1 MGYAHCNQS
10 GIFAVKVWK
19 NKEHYILEVPAAP
32 GVKKEIAN
40 LMAYRG
46 LIFSTAASSRETA
59 VLFGNNPYA
68 LADLA
73 DATCPELMPY
83 RRMIDLSRALDG
95 KGTRRLP
102 PGKELWDYQKAT
114 LDYLLKRRGGINGD
128 QPGLGKT
135 PTSIAYC
142 NEVEAQRVLV
152 IVPASVRLQWGDVI
166 RDWSTIPH
174 VKASVMLKTKDGI
187 HPTAHYQVISY
198 EAARNPAIIRAI
210 CEIPMGRA
218 GLRRSAQN
226 EEYRRDHVARDS
238 RQHRRANSIT
248 AKTRCRR

>member
-95 KGTRRLP
+95 KGTQPPAARQRALGLSESHARLS
-102 PGKELWDYQKAT
+102 L
-114 LDYLLKRRGGINGD
+114 
-128 QPGLGKT
+128 
-135 PTSIAYC
+135 
-142 NEVEAQRVLV
+142 
-152 IVPASVRLQWGDVI
+152 
-166 RDWSTIPH
+166 
-174 VKASVMLKTKDGI
+174 
-187 HPTAHYQVISY
+187 
-198 EAARNPAIIRAI
+198 EAARRDQRRSTGARKNSDEHCLLQRGRSAARA
-210 CEIPMGRA
+210 CDRA
-218 GLRRSAQN
+218 GK
-226 EEYRRDHVARDS
+226 
-238 RQHRRANSIT
+238 RA
-248 AKTRCRR
+248 AAMG